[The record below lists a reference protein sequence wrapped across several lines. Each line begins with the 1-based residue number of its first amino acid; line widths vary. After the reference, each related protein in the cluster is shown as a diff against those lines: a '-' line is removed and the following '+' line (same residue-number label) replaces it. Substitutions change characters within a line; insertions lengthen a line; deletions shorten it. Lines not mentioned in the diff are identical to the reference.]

1 MAREI
6 EQLKR
11 RGAGVGRPVAIA
23 GGKGSKDMTTN
34 NDKTM
39 IRVIG
44 LVLLV
49 GGAGLA
55 YWGYQLSHSLVSQF
69 SQAFTGS
76 LPDGVMY
83 RYIGGAISCVAG
95 GFLLVKK

>member
-1 MAREI
+1 
-6 EQLKR
+6 
-11 RGAGVGRPVAIA
+11 
-23 GGKGSKDMTTN
+23 MTSN
-34 NDKTM
+34 GDKTL

-55 YWGYQLSHSLVSQF
+55 YWGYQMSQSF
-69 SQAFTGS
+69 ASNITRAFTGA

-83 RYIGGAISCVAG
+83 RYIGGAISGAAG
-95 GFLLVKK
+95 LFLLLKK